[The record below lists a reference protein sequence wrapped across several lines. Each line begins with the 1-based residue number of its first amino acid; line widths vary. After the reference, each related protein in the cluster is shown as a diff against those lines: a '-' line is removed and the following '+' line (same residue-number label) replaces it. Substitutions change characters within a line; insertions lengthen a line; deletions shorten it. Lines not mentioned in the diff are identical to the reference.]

1 MQVLSDT
8 VVTVILTS
16 LSVFSSLSQDQGLAV
31 YEILRDL
38 ESQCLSEISA
48 MLSGE
53 IPGEELG
60 DLFFDCVETEIKFY
74 Q

>member
-1 MQVLSDT
+1 MGF
-8 VVTVILTS
+8 
-16 LSVFSSLSQDQGLAV
+16 LSVLSQDEGLAV
-31 YEILRDL
+31 YNILRDL
-38 ESQCLSEISA
+38 ESQCLSEIAA

-60 DLFFDCVETEIKFY
+60 DLFFDCVDTEMKFY